1 MDIQEAVIY
10 LKEIASKKAEQF
22 DIIAGRSLSEGL
34 SVFQGKVQNTE
45 ISESVGLGIRLFK
58 NGSPGYAHTERLTQ
72 SAIAQTLED
81 ALAHTAFT
89 EALPINLP
97 SPETLTDIDG
107 LYNPELKKISLSEM
121 TSFCLDVE
129 ASVFKASSEIENV
142 PYLGADRSESAIWIA
157 NHKGVFYERHRN
169 DISVGVGS
177 VAHRDGIKKVG
188 IYSKSGMDWSEFNSS
203 FIANQSVERALELLS
218 PSPIS
223 KGNHPVVFSNR
234 VSGAIVSMF
243 SSSFFAD
250 SIQKGQSRLQD
261 LFNETI
267 APDFFHLSNDPWR
280 TDLPGSCTFDGEGVS
295 TQKIDVVQSGVF
307 CNKLYNL
314 ESAYRDGVL
323 STGNAS
329 RSYNG
334 KVETSFKN
342 IVVAPGTLSNEE
354 LLKMF
359 PKCLYIV
366 KLEGSSGCSAVSGE
380 MSIGAQGIW
389 FENGKP
395 VHAVE
400 GITLSINF
408 FDLLKRLVALGNTYN
423 DSFSSVK
430 VPALAVSEVAVSN

>member
-1 MDIQEAVIY
+1 MDIQEAVLH
-10 LKEIASKKAEQF
+10 LKEIASKKVEQF

-34 SVFQGKVQNTE
+34 SLFQSKVQNTE
-45 ISESVGLGIRLFK
+45 ISESVGLGIRVFK
-58 NGSPGYAHTERLTQ
+58 NGSPGYAHTERLTPA
-72 SAIAQTLED
+72 AISQTLED

-89 EALPINLP
+89 EALPIDLP

-107 LYNPELKKISLSEM
+107 LYNPELGKISLSEM

-169 DISVGVGS
+169 SISVGVGS
-177 VAHRDGIKKVG
+177 VASRDGIKKVG
-188 IYSKSGMDWSEFNSS
+188 IYSKSGMDWSQFDPS
-203 FIANQSVERALELLS
+203 FIASQSVERALELLS
-218 PSPIS
+218 PSPIQ

-234 VSGAIVSMF
+234 VSGSIISMF
-243 SSSFFAD
+243 SSSFYAD
-250 SIQKGQSRLQD
+250 TIQKGQSRLQD
-261 LFNETI
+261 LYHEKI
-267 APDFFHLSNDPWR
+267 APDFFNLSSDPWR
-280 TDLPGSCTFDGEGVS
+280 TDLQGSCSFDGEGVP
-295 TQKIDVVQSGVF
+295 TQKIEVVQSGVF
-307 CNKLYNL
+307 SNKLYNL
-314 ESAYRDGVL
+314 ESASRDRVL
-323 STGNAS
+323 SSGNAS

-342 IVVAPGTLSNEE
+342 IVVAPGTYSHEA
-354 LLKMF
+354 LLNLF

-366 KLEGSSGCSAVSGE
+366 KLEGNSGCSAVSGE
-380 MSIGAQGIW
+380 MSIGVQGIW
-389 FENGKP
+389 VENGKP

-400 GITLSINF
+400 GLTLSINF

-430 VPALAVSEVAVSN
+430 VPALAVSEVAISN